1 MEFFRQRVDGPFHS
15 SQENGGTDRS
25 SRHLPLLTGNVREC
39 GFTLIE
45 LIVVLMLAGI
55 LAAVAIPKFQNVGVF
70 TTLGFYDRAQAIF
83 RFAQKEAVA
92 KRRNVCV
99 DFPSGST
106 TLVVTYA
113 SSAGSFSACDTSL
126 TLPESSNANSATAS
140 SGVAFTP
147 SPSITRVTFNAL
159 GQASSAASFTVSD
172 SDPSNTRT
180 FSVEA
185 ATGYVHP

>member
-1 MEFFRQRVDGPFHS
+1 MEFFRLRVDGPFHS
-15 SQENGGTDRS
+15 LRENGGTVRA
-25 SRHLPLLTGNVREC
+25 SRHLHFLAGNEFER

-45 LIVVLMLAGI
+45 LIVVLMLVGI
-55 LAAVAIPKFQNVGVF
+55 LAAVAIQKFQSVGVF

-83 RFAQKEAVA
+83 RFAQKQAVA

-106 TLVVTYA
+106 TLTVTYA
-113 SSAGSFSACDTSL
+113 SAAGSSSACDTSL
-126 TLPESSNANSATAS
+126 TLPESGSANSATAG
-140 SGVAFTP
+140 SGIAFTP
-147 SPSITRVTFNAL
+147 SPSITQVTFNAL
-159 GQASSAASFTVSD
+159 GQASSTASFTVSD
-172 SDPSNTRT
+172 ADPTNTRT